1 VRGLPA
7 ILVLTGLLSPTP
19 GDKGLEVSA
28 SSTGFQPAVLRL
40 RKGEPARLV
49 LKTADVEHCFALDD
63 FRIEKRIVPGKAT
76 TLDFT
81 PDKAGTYAFYCCLE
95 PDAPAMKGKL
105 IVAE

>member
-1 VRGLPA
+1 MRALPA
-7 ILVLTGLLSPTP
+7 LLILAGLVSPTP
-19 GDKGLEVSA
+19 GDTGLEVSA
-28 SSTGFQPAVLRL
+28 SKAGFQPSVLHL
-40 RKGEPARLV
+40 HKGEPARLV
-49 LKTADVEHCFALDD
+49 LKTADVEHCFALDE

-76 TLDFT
+76 SVDFT